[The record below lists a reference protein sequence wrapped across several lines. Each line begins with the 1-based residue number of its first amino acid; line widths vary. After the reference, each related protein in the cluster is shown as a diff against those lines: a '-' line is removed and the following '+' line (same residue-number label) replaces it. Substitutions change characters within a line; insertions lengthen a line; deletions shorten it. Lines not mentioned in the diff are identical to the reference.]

1 MTGGFRWWRE
11 KADGGRSADGATAE
25 ACSGRKAPEVDT
37 VESQRAASLLAGRAR
52 CGEPGALRLSA
63 RARWGRVFGV
73 ARAPRPPFSPQCLRS
88 LFFLRASVAMLYR
101 SARAPKYRL
110 LVRFALQPDLLT
122 RPCPLLAYHSVL
134 APSDRPSAAGT
145 RTERTAGREAHE
157 SIAILRYFIS
167 RIDFLGK
174 MWNITP
180 AGALLQ
186 HLLAYPYSPSS
197 EIAGI
202 GACYIM
208 TCTVLFVIFS
218 TTICENRE
226 LECYVLNTISAAR
239 RTEFDCVVD

>member
-1 MTGGFRWWRE
+1 MTGGFSVVAG
-11 KADGGRSADGATAE
+11 K
-25 ACSGRKAPEVDT
+25 SGRWPIGGWRHCRGVLRPKGTGSGHRGKPASGLT
-37 VESQRAASLLAGRAR
+37 ARRTSTGRRAW
-52 CGEPGALRLSA
+52 ALRLSA

-73 ARAPRPPFSPQCLRS
+73 ARAPRPPSSPQCLRS

-145 RTERTAGREAHE
+145 RTERTAGRGAHE

-208 TCTVLFVIFS
+208 TCTVLFVVFS

-239 RTEFDCVVD
+239 RTEFDCVVE